1 MNQRLTGR
9 LTALAVGLFSIAC
22 ALRCEAARPATADAE
37 PKRATSARQDAYRR
51 ARLWSERGRGD
62 LALAAFDEAL
72 ALDPN
77 FAAAL
82 NGRGNEYFR
91 SGDYP
96 RAIANYNQALLLEPR
111 SGVAYCNRA
120 GAWLM
125 LGEAEIAIDDYSE
138 AIERRADYAPA
149 YFGRASAQAAQG
161 QYAPALADYRQ
172 AIRLDPQFAAAYENL
187 AWLLASAPASARRNG
202 RQAVE
207 LAARACE
214 LTGWRQ
220 SEPIAT
226 LAAACA
232 ESRDFDGAIHWQR
245 RAIELA
251 PGEQRLQDR
260 LITYLARRPFHS
272 QPSLEL

>member
-1 MNQRLTGR
+1 MNRRLTVHWA
-9 LTALAVGLFSIAC
+9 ALAAGFFWMAC
-22 ALRCEAARPATADAE
+22 TLPCEAARPSAAAE
-37 PKRATSARQDAYRR
+37 PPLAAAARQDAYRR
-51 ARLWSERGRGD
+51 ARLHSAAGESAA
-62 LALAAFDEAL
+62 ALAAFDEAI
-72 ALDPN
+72 ALDPQ

-91 SGDYP
+91 LGDYP
-96 RAIANYNQALLLEPR
+96 RAIADYNQAILLEPR
-111 SGVAYCNRA
+111 SGVAYGNRA
-120 GAWLM
+120 GAWLK
-125 LGEAEIAIDDYSE
+125 LGEAEIAVDDYSA
-138 AIERRADYAPA
+138 AIERRPEYAPA
-149 YFGRASAQAAQG
+149 YFGRANALVVQG
-161 QYAPALADYRQ
+161 QYSPALADYRR

-187 AWLLASAPASARRNG
+187 AWLLASAPSSARRNG

-207 LAARACE
+207 MATRACE

-220 SEPIAT
+220 AGPIAT

-232 ESRDFDGAIHWQR
+232 EVRDFDGAIHWQK

-251 PGEQRLQDR
+251 PGDNRLEDR